1 MLFKFIGVGLLV
13 AVAIVYYFF
22 FAGMSSSGDT
32 QYVYI
37 DATTPSIPYTLN
49 SAKCQRAMQ

>member
-13 AVAIVYYFF
+13 AIAIVYYFF

-32 QYVYI
+32 Q
-37 DATTPSIPYTLN
+37 
-49 SAKCQRAMQ
+49 

>member
-1 MLFKFIGVGLLV
+1 MRKKKNKSSMLFKFIGVGLLV

-32 QYVYI
+32 QYV
-37 DATTPSIPYTLN
+37 
-49 SAKCQRAMQ
+49 